1 MSLRMPSQTARWLG
15 WPACFTLVFVSAFFL
30 SGTMR
35 PPLELDPSWHVAL
48 EYATAHHLQYGTQI
62 VFTFGPLGFLSTRT
76 SLGHL
81 LGARIAFAFFWGA
94 LVAVAATTLAKRL
107 CGWVRY
113 AFLAWLVIFT
123 LSEGLDQTAF
133 FVMAYGAF
141 LLLIDNPKHR
151 WQSPAF
157 VLAFVVLSLIKVS
170 FLIAALASLAL
181 VLVCW
186 VRQRKIR
193 KAIVLTLA
201 TPAGFV
207 AAWMA
212 WGQSPSHLA
221 PWFRHALELSSGYS
235 GAMNLVPK
243 NSVLCAALAALALFV
258 GALIASAVR
267 VRGGFL
273 TWACR
278 ITLAQYVFLAWK
290 EGLTRSGDWHTY
302 VFLWF
307 LPLGVAFLFL
317 EEMAGAP
324 TPSHRGALEVTFAVS
339 MLLCLVG
346 SSLQISGFT
355 WRQVTEWPP
364 RVTHNVESIVA
375 TLGGRA
381 DGLYADCRHAQND
394 RMLLLDRAKNV
405 IGNQSVDVMNYLAL
419 AAIINGM
426 NYRPR
431 PVFQGFVA
439 YTPALQNLNADYFR
453 SAERPHFVML
463 RQQAT
468 DNRFPTLEDSAAM
481 NYVLNNYAP
490 VARDGDFLILQQRTA
505 EDPAFQLVHEQTL
518 HFGEK
523 LDLTRWAD
531 APLFMAVSIRPSIL
545 GRAITFVYQPEPL
558 FMGIARGGTLERFRI
573 VPSMAAQPFLV
584 NPLLNGTYDV
594 LFFDMS
600 ARRPPTNSVVFE
612 RPENGSFEFQDNLS
626 VRLYTAPGFPHA
638 AKEISPYDILADV
651 QGRVFSS
658 EPRPGL
664 RNACAMQTVMFHGA
678 PSWLMCAPSKIVLD
692 IPPMTTAFS
701 AYFGV
706 PGEIYSGEAT
716 KREPVNIAINV
727 CNKPGACRRAFDQL
741 LGPSSGAGDG
751 ERFSFRIPID
761 SSRDRYI
768 ELTTSPGPTASTRN
782 SFSVWSQ
789 CRFERTPAP

>member
-1 MSLRMPSQTARWLG
+1 MSLTMASPTPRRIV
-15 WPACFTLVFVSAFFL
+15 WPVCFTLVFVSAFFL
-30 SGTMR
+30 SGTTR

-48 EYATAHHLQYGTQI
+48 EYATEHHLQFGTQI

-81 LGARIAFAFFWGA
+81 LGARLAFAFFWAA
-94 LVAVAATTLAKRL
+94 LVALAATTLAKRL
-107 CGWVRY
+107 RGWVRY

-133 FVMAYGAF
+133 FVMAYGA
-141 LLLIDNPKHR
+141 LLLIVDNRRQR
-151 WQSPAF
+151 WQSPAL
-157 VLAFVVLSLIKVS
+157 VLAFIVLSLIKFS

-193 KAIVLTLA
+193 NTIVLALA
-201 TPAGFV
+201 APAGFV
-207 AAWMA
+207 AGWIAL
-212 WGQSPSHLA
+212 GQSPSHLVL
-221 PWFRHALELSSGYS
+221 WLRHGLELASGYS
-235 GAMNLVPK
+235 AAMNLVPK
-243 NSVLCAALAALALFV
+243 PPVLWAALAALVLFT
-258 GALIASAVR
+258 GAWVASAVR

-278 ITLAQYVFLAWK
+278 ITLAQYVFFAWK

-317 EEMAGAP
+317 EELAGVP

-346 SSLQISGFT
+346 STLQISGFT
-355 WRQVTEWPP
+355 WRQVTAWPT
-364 RVTHNVESIVA
+364 RVTHNGESIVA
-375 TLGGRA
+375 ILGGRA
-381 DGLYADCRHAQND
+381 DDLYADCRHAQND
-394 RMLLLDRAKNV
+394 RMLLLERAKYV

-419 AAIINGM
+419 APIINGL

-431 PVFQGFVA
+431 PIFQGFVA

-468 DNRFPTLEDSAAM
+468 DDRFPALEDSAAM
-481 NYVLNNYAP
+481 NYVLNNYVP

-505 EDPAFQLVHEQTL
+505 EDPAFQLVHEQIL

-531 APLFMAVSIRPSIL
+531 APLFMSVSIRPSLL

-558 FMGIARGGTLERFRI
+558 FMGIARNGELERFRI
-573 VPSMAAQPFLV
+573 VPSMATQPFLV

-594 LFFDMS
+594 LFFDIS
-600 ARRPPTNSVVFE
+600 VRRPPTNSVVFE
-612 RPENGSFEFQDNLS
+612 HPENGSFEFQDNLS

-638 AKEISPYDILADV
+638 AKGVSPYDMMADV
-651 QGRVFSS
+651 QGRVFSL
-658 EPRPGL
+658 EPRPGI
-664 RNACAMQTVMFHGA
+664 RNMCAMQTVMFHGA
-678 PSWLMCAPSKIVLD
+678 PAWLMCAPSKIVLD
-692 IPPMTTAFS
+692 IPPNTSAFS

-706 PGEIYSGEAT
+706 PGEIYPGEAAT
-716 KREPVNIAINV
+716 RESVNIAIDV
-727 CNKPGACRRAFDQL
+727 CSKPGACRRASDQL
-741 LGPSSGAGDG
+741 LAPSSGVGDG

-768 ELTTSPGPTASTRN
+768 ELTTSPAPTAKTRN
-782 SFSVWSQ
+782 SLSVWSQ
-789 CRFERTPAP
+789 GRFERTPSP